1 MERKDV
7 WKNITGTACVLGLA
21 LSTMSINST
30 QIVGSISDVPIASYG
45 YMDEPTYNLYNN
57 MLYSETSNIYVEN
70 QTNHLEAE
78 AEFLFGKMRVAT
90 AEESASVNNY
100 IRSISKDTGVNFF
113 DLC

>member
-1 MERKDV
+1 MEQKEL

-30 QIVGSISDVPIASYG
+30 KVVRMINDLPVANYG
-45 YMDEPTYNLYNN
+45 YIDEQAHNSTNN
-57 MLYSETSNIYVEN
+57 VFYSEPKNVYVEN
-70 QTNHLEAE
+70 KATHLETEAE
-78 AEFLFGKMRVAT
+78 ALFGKMRAAT
-90 AEESASVNNY
+90 AEESASVNSY